1 MSLRLETSV
10 GTPLVRAALALA
22 LTVALTAAMLAL
34 SPAAAEAQTS
44 AQTEDRRAPAVV
56 VRPGDSLWSISEG
69 RLGPNAS
76 PRRVMKGA
84 ERIHALNRDRIGADP
99 DLIFVGQELSLP
111 PAMSGPPNGATVP
124 ARKAAEASGSEASG
138 SGPRVRAA
146 KGPAGKEAPR
156 KASGQGAIPRSDIS
170 LEEDAEM
177 LGADTAGKEALPEP
191 RAAAPVPAVRMVAS
205 KDAQPGSFFGVP
217 ADARA
222 EGRLLLGLGIMALVA
237 ALVAAYVRGAA
248 RRKAKKRELWF
259 RETYGRPYAASEPFA
274 SQEEASRRVS
284 GVRGQA
290 APSDGPTNAGAASKD
305 RSERTDPSVVAWAK
319 RARVRRERPLGVRR
333 QSPRLRARGLRQP
346 VRTRSQR
353 RAFSGRPRMKAR
365 ARRTEWE
372 PSAALVGALK
382 GLPLRPGTGQGED
395 LAKLKPLLGEAFRA
409 MGRLER
415 QRGLSEREAKRR
427 EALRAFMA
435 AIKRA
440 E

>member
-1 MSLRLETSV
+1 LSLRLERIP
-10 GTPLVRAALALA
+10 GAPLVRATLALVLA
-22 LTVALTAAMLAL
+22 AAMLAV
-34 SPAAAEAQTS
+34 SPEAAEARTG
-44 AQTEDRRAPAVV
+44 DKGAPSVV

-69 RLGPNAS
+69 LLGPGAS

-84 ERIHALNRDRIGADP
+84 ERIHALNRARIGADP

-191 RAAAPVPAVRMVAS
+191 RAAAPVPVVRMVAS

-222 EGRLLLGLGIMALVA
+222 EGRLLLGLGIM

-395 LAKLKPLLGEAFRA
+395 LARLKPLLGEAFRA

-435 AIKRA
+435 AIERA